1 MLHKLS
7 LTVWF
12 PHVDQGDVLMMQKDN
27 QQKLSNELVTC
38 HSVRIHVYSTRLG
51 NTPGQLLWD
60 DKTRPRSR
68 WMGKGCDFTFNGHQ
82 DIKSACMELPVNLI
96 INVVSGLNIT
106 NLRVYVLLNC
116 VHFYTR
122 QCTAVSWKSNDC
134 LTWPSIPN
142 IFFMWTLLMWTKST
156 SSFAAVII
164 NTATGVAAQ
173 EETKKWFLNNLKQ
186 GTLTSVLSKS
196 RQSHRNMFSVAVFYL
211 ASQANTARDSPSE
224 NAHFVLLSL
233 PTLTLRFLPLQCW
246 EQPLSTHNRT
256 P

>member
-1 MLHKLS
+1 MNGERLWLHLQWSPGHKKCMYGITSQSDNKRSFWPKHNQSASVCAVKLC
-7 LTVWF
+7 T
-12 PHVDQGDVLMMQKDN
+12 
-27 QQKLSNELVTC
+27 
-38 HSVRIHVYSTRLG
+38 
-51 NTPGQLLWD
+51 LL
-60 DKTRPRSR
+60 
-68 WMGKGCDFTFNGHQ
+68 HQ
-82 DIKSACMELPVNLI
+82 
-96 INVVSGLNIT
+96 T
-106 NLRVYVLLNC
+106 W
-116 VHFYTR
+116 
-122 QCTAVSWKSNDC
+122 TAVSWKSNDC

-186 GTLTSVLSKS
+186 GTLTSVLSNS

-233 PTLTLRFLPLQCW
+233 PTLTLLFLPLQCW